1 VAEIVVVLV
10 AVSVVVVTEV
20 VAVVVVTEVVVV
32 VVEQV
37 EDVMKKRNGF
47 Q

>member
-37 EDVMKKRNGF
+37 EDVKKKRNGF